1 VSWYTSTW
9 WRKLLKLFVLIK
21 TLICY
26 LHCNYST
33 VSTCIYTHS
42 RLHVGVFPFQEKL
55 LYQNACDFLGLD
67 TSRFN
72 KQKWIFMV
80 VNCDFLGLDTSR
92 FNKQKWIFMVVN
104 CDILRC
110 LRYCGCG
117 DYCSNWCH
125 FNWISKLSI
134 ALF

>member
-1 VSWYTSTW
+1 MPWYTC
-9 WRKLLKLFVLIK
+9 WRKLLKLFVLFK

-42 RLHVGVFPFQEKL
+42 RLHVGIFPFQEKL
-55 LYQNACDFLGLD
+55 LHQNACDFLGLD

-80 VNCDFLGLDTSR
+80 VT
-92 FNKQKWIFMVVN
+92 

-117 DYCSNWCH
+117 YYCSNWCH
-125 FNWISKLSI
+125 FNWISKRSI
-134 ALF
+134 ALFQFVKKSVWIMYTLILW